1 MTRWGGRVTGE
12 YSHTRV
18 TPRVLVNN
26 HCLRCEIKGYICCGH
41 DEDDGDDD
49 TVITYLQ
56 TIKI

>member
-12 YSHTRV
+12 CSHTRV

-26 HCLRCEIKGYICCGH
+26 HCLRCEMRGYICCRH
-41 DEDDGDDD
+41 DDDDD

-56 TIKI
+56 NIKI